1 MTEVLRTDVLVIGG
15 GAAGANA
22 ALKAADRG
30 ARVVMVVKGFLG
42 KSGCS
47 IFASHLPYYDES
59 TAEKASD
66 RFRYAVR
73 YYNHYLTD
81 QEHVR
86 RMGQYMRTEF
96 HAELERLGVYWLR
109 GEDDR
114 PLTPPN
120 RVPIVVANKQGASG
134 PVIMEKR
141 RREILHRGIPVLEEN
156 AATALLVDD
165 GRVVGATVLD
175 YRHGRVSVVL
185 AGATILAT
193 GHSDYL
199 AARATATREQSV
211 DGIAMAIR
219 IGAEMANLEMQWWHV
234 SDMAYPRSWM
244 RMHLY
249 PNPLLGTTE
258 SSRLYN
264 SKGQVFY
271 EQKTHS
277 PASSAPYVEQARR
290 LALEVQRGTARWDG
304 GYYSGYDHIPPDVVK
319 AYQRQAK
326 VWEKVGLDVGRDRL
340 ECGITWHM
348 RQGGINLD
356 TETMRTSIPGLYAA
370 GGIGCHYLGGV
381 GPVSYDGK
389 VAGIA
394 AADEARGRVEPA
406 LPEAQVG
413 AETQRIEG
421 FLRTGADGPF
431 PIQVKRT
438 IRDIMW
444 ELGYVKNETKLR
456 TALGKLEDLRE
467 RHVPRLR
474 VQSTSRRFNTGWLDA
489 LDVVAM
495 IDACEATVR
504 SALLR
509 QESRGPFYREDY
521 PFVDNEHWIAKV
533 ILRRDG
539 RGWTSRIE
547 PIPTPYLKPEKLRE
561 PFFEADY

>member
-1 MTEVLRTDVLVIGG
+1 MLRTDVLVIGG

-22 ALKAADRG
+22 ALKAADHG
-30 ARVVMVVKGFLG
+30 ARVVMVVKGLLG

-59 TAEKASD
+59 TGEKAAD

-86 RMGQYMRTEF
+86 RMGAYMRTEF

-109 GEDDR
+109 GADDR
-114 PLTPPN
+114 PLTPPS
-120 RVPIVVANKQGASG
+120 RVPIVVANRQGASG

-141 RREILHRGIPVLEEN
+141 RREILGRGIPVMEECG
-156 AATALLVDD
+156 ATSLLVHD

-175 YRHGRVSVVL
+175 HRRGAMSVVL

-199 AARATATREQSV
+199 ATRATATREQSA
-211 DGIAMAIR
+211 DGIAMALR
-219 IGAEMANLEMQWWHV
+219 IGAEVANLEMQWWHV
-234 SDMAYPRSWM
+234 SDMAYPPAWM

-264 SKGQVFY
+264 SRGEVFY

-290 LALEVQRGTARWDG
+290 LAREVGRGDARWDG
-304 GYYSGYDHIPPDVVK
+304 GYYSGYDHIPAEVVK

-326 VWEKVGLDVGRDRL
+326 VWDKLGLDVGQHRL

-356 TETMRTSIPGLYAA
+356 TVTMRTSIPGLYAA

-394 AADEARGRVEPA
+394 AAEEALGGVRLAPPQEHVD
-406 LPEAQVG
+406 
-413 AETQRIEG
+413 AEQRRLSG
-421 FLRTGADGPF
+421 FLRTHGDGPF
-431 PIQVKRT
+431 PVQVKLR

-456 TALGKLEDLRE
+456 TALDRLRE
-467 RHVPRLR
+467 LEERDVPRMRL
-474 VQSTSRRFNTGWLDA
+474 QSTSRRWNTGWIDA

-495 IDACEATVR
+495 LEACEATLA

-509 QESRGPFYREDY
+509 TESRGPFYREDY
-521 PFVDNEHWIAKV
+521 PFVDNERWIAKV

-539 RGWTSRIE
+539 DRFVSRIE
-547 PIPTPYLKPEKLRE
+547 PIPTPYLAPERLRE